1 MNLEIIP
8 NDGPLAA
15 DDAASGQKNIKT
27 ILKELENDGIIGIS
41 VDCVIF
47 GFDDNELKVLLIK
60 SDFEKF
66 ENQWSLLGDLVS
78 NHEDLDEAA
87 YRILRE
93 RTGMDDVYLEQVKGF
108 GQVGRHPAARVVT
121 IAYCSL
127 INIEHHQL
135 KILDNELHWHRVTT
149 LSEMAFDHR
158 EILDVCYGWLQKR
171 IQEHPLGF
179 SLLPKKFS
187 LRELQNLYEAI
198 LDVKLD
204 RRNFRKKFF
213 SMDLL
218 EDTGEL
224 ETDVP
229 HRPGKLYKFNYD
241 KYQKKERKKWFG
253 IDF

>member
-1 MNLEIIP
+1 MLADTAMN
-8 NDGPLAA
+8 
-15 DDAASGQKNIKT
+15 SKQKNIKT
-27 ILKELENDGIIGIS
+27 ILKELEGEGLNGLS

-47 GFDDNELKVLLIK
+47 GFDENELKVLLIK
-60 SDFEKF
+60 SDLKNFEGK
-66 ENQWSLLGDLVS
+66 WSLLGDLIGS
-78 NHEDLDEAA
+78 KETLDEAA

-93 RTGMDDVYLEQVKGF
+93 RTGMDDVYLEQVKSF
-108 GQVGRHPAARVVT
+108 GEIDRHPAARIITV
-121 IAYCSL
+121 AYCSL
-127 INIEHHQL
+127 VNVQHHQL
-135 KILDNELHWHRVTT
+135 KKMDNELHWHRVKQIR
-149 LSEMAFDHR
+149 EMAFDHKK
-158 EILDVCYGWLQKR
+158 ILDVCYEWLQKR

-198 LDVKLD
+198 LGVNLD

-218 EDTGEL
+218 EDTGEY
-224 ETDVP
+224 EADVP
-229 HRPGKLYKFNYD
+229 HRPGKLYKFNYE